1 MTNDPDDLP
10 AVQDPWEALRAA
22 TPARIGI
29 GRVGASQPTRA
40 ALEFSA
46 AHAQARDAVRAVLDV
61 GALQASLLACGFDAR
76 VVSSAA
82 ASHEEYLRRP
92 DRGRRLCDADRV
104 ALAAR
109 ASAGGL
115 VVVLADGLSAL
126 AVQRH
131 ALPLLEALGCEP
143 AAPRP
148 SAVVIALHAR
158 VALGDEIAELLGAGQ
173 VVVLVGER
181 PGLSAP
187 DSLGIYMTHAPRVGC
202 TDADR
207 NCISNVRPGGLR
219 YGEAARRL
227 ALLLAGAR
235 RLGRSGVA
243 LKDESGPDPQAAA
256 VASAP
261 EPAPQLAPTPPPQP
275 PPGRWKLL

>member
-1 MTNDPDDLP
+1 MTDDTVDPPALPDASARRP
-10 AVQDPWEALRAA
+10 AVPDPWGALRAA

-29 GRVGASQPTRA
+29 GRVGVSLPTRA
-40 ALEFSA
+40 ALEFGA
-46 AHAQARDAVRAVLDV
+46 AQAQARDAVRAVLDV
-61 GALQASLLACGFDAR
+61 GALLASPLLQGFDTR

-82 ASHEEYLRRP
+82 ASHDDYLRRP
-92 DRGRRLCDADRV
+92 DRGRRLCDASRA
-104 ALAAR
+104 ALAQ
-109 ASAGGL
+109 SGPAGGL
-115 VVVLADGLSAL
+115 VIVLADGLSAT

-131 ALPLLEALGCEP
+131 ALPLLLALGAEP

-148 SAVVIALHAR
+148 SVVVIAQHAR
-158 VALGDEIAELLGAGQ
+158 VALGDEIAQLLGADQ

-227 ALLLAGAR
+227 ALLLAGAH

-243 LKDESGPDPQAAA
+243 LKDESGPDPLAATNA
-256 VASAP
+256 
-261 EPAPQLAPTPPPQP
+261 LAPRRPTP
-275 PPGRWKLL
+275 L